1 MKKILVPVGIGF
13 STLFAAQAIP
23 QEQDSLDYREGYS
36 LVLEQKWSN
45 AQNHFSEFGIE
56 WPESSWADDADFW
69 NCYSMEQA
77 TSEQDK
83 HFQCYENFVGQWPE
97 SSWVADASSKLAV
110 LGSELAALGYPEYVR
125 EFREDFDFD
134 FDIDSDAMSE
144 AIESAMAE
152 AEREM
157 QRFNAEHQR
166 LDDQGIPMPP
176 TEPVPPM
183 PPVSSMDFSEI
194 RESARQMRHQAEQVR
209 QRFNRES
216 RNSADEEL
224 LTVLSALRDNERAS
238 EILISR
244 LEQSDSPAMRSRIV
258 LLLEVVEGE
267 HITKALVDVVKND
280 PSDAVRS
287 NAVLVLIDRGS
298 ETTRD
303 LLLSLAKDP
312 DFPVMA
318 RTEIIEDMANWDPA
332 TTVPEISEIIGNSSD
347 LGVIS
352 EGVESLSDI
361 GNQAAIDE
369 LLNLFETTD
378 RDEVRI
384 FILEEIGETET
395 PQIMAFL
402 NDIAISHID
411 DQYASIAIEGIADRE
426 DNIALAALEHIYVN
440 SSSLQR
446 RYAAIEGIGES
457 ESQQAVD
464 ILDRVLT
471 SNPDPMIVSATL
483 RALGDTDLETAV
495 PIVFNTYR
503 SAPNADIQK
512 SAIRAL
518 RRLNEYPSATDA
530 LLEILEQQL
539 AEDLN

>member
-45 AQNHFSEFGIE
+45 AQNHFSDFGIE

-97 SSWVADASSKLAV
+97 SSWVTDASSKLAV
-110 LGSELAALGYPEYVR
+110 LGSELAALGYPQYVR

-157 QRFNAEHQR
+157 QRFESQR
-166 LDDQGIPMPP
+166 FGELGIPTPP

-194 RESARQMRHQAEQVR
+194 RESARQMRHQAEQFR
-209 QRFNRES
+209 RRFNRES

-258 LLLEVVEGE
+258 LLLEVIEGE
-267 HITKALVDVVKND
+267 HITKALVDVIKND
-280 PSDAVRS
+280 SSDDVRS
-287 NAVLVLIDRGS
+287 NAVFVLIDRGS

-312 DFPVMA
+312 DFPLMA

-369 LLNLFETTD
+369 LLTLFEVTD

-384 FILEEIGETET
+384 FILEEIGEIET

-411 DQYASIAIEGIADRE
+411 DQYAAIAIEGIADRE

-464 ILDRVLT
+464 ILERVLASDT
-471 SNPDPMIVSATL
+471 DPMIVSAGL

-495 PIVFNTYR
+495 PIILNIYW
-503 SAPNADIQK
+503 SAANDDVEK
-512 SAIRAL
+512 SAVRAL
-518 RRLNEYPSATDA
+518 RRLSDYPTATDA

-539 AEDLN
+539 AEDF